1 MSYAAALFS
10 HLKPRY
16 TVAEA
21 KVRIDA
27 LLEPYGENC
36 RVVFYETYAEI
47 LDSYKVS
54 SQKVRHLVCELI
66 RRTGLTERSYE
77 NLAAEWMVHNAAYD
91 AGVFRGHARDV
102 ALDYTED
109 PRTSVKLATKLFDA
123 LDIE

>member
-1 MSYAAALFS
+1 MSYAEELFF

-16 TVAEA
+16 STAEA

-36 RVVFYETYAEI
+36 RVVFYKTYAEI
-47 LDSYKVS
+47 TDSYKVR
-54 SQKVRHLVCELI
+54 SQKLRHLICELI

-77 NLAAEWMVHNAAYD
+77 ELAAEWMVHNAAYD
-91 AGVFRGHARDV
+91 AGVFRGHAKDV